1 MEFSGYFRRNQ
12 EAHRDKPCRPCRGES
27 VSVCGVFGFRRAHR
41 DEGLRACRGG
51 ASQRAA
57 HRDKASRA
65 CRGEVLK
72 WGFWLV
78 LVPVCGT
85 LSLGCSGSSR
95 ELFWDSMRVFTTV

>member
-12 EAHRDKPCRPCRGES
+12 EAHRDKPCRPCRGERVS
-27 VSVCGVFGFRRAHR
+27 VSEDFGFRRAHR

-65 CRGEVLK
+65 CRGEVLNC
-72 WGFWLV
+72 GF
-78 LVPVCGT
+78 
-85 LSLGCSGSSR
+85 GC
-95 ELFWDSMRVFTTV
+95 F